1 MRKKRLSNE
10 DVIQIVKQLGEGKDA
25 KELASA
31 YNVSVATIYNFRTR
45 LKRTGAVVVPPAK
58 RGRKPK
64 AKKEVIKSEP
74 KKRGRKPKAQ
84 NLELENKNVE
94 LPIQKVTTSVKME
107 QYHFIINGV
116 KVTVSGKAKYVYIA
130 ADSMVVDF

>member
-10 DVIQIVKQLGEGKDA
+10 DVIQIAKQLGEGKDA
-25 KELASA
+25 KELASS

-45 LKRTGAVVVPPAK
+45 LKRAGTVVPPAK

-64 AKKEVIKSEP
+64 AKKEEIKTEP

-84 NLELENKNVE
+84 KLELENIKIE
-94 LPIQKVTTSVKME
+94 SPIQKVTTSAKME
-107 QYHFIINGV
+107 QYDFVINGV
-116 KVTVSGKAKYVYIA
+116 RVTVSGKAKNVHIA
-130 ADSMVVDF
+130 ADSMVVNF

>member
-10 DVIQIVKQLGEGKDA
+10 DVIQIVKQLAEGKDA
-25 KELASA
+25 KELAST

-74 KKRGRKPKAQ
+74 KKRGRKPKLQ
-84 NLELENKNVE
+84 KLENIKVE
-94 LPIQKVTTSVKME
+94 SPIQKVTTSVKME

-116 KVTVSGKAKYVYIA
+116 KVTVSGKAKYVHIA